1 MQESFQGKAGPTL
14 LWTVDDGWVE
24 WDVDVPVSGFYEISV
39 DYYPIPG
46 KRASVQRD
54 LLIDGTLPFREAKRV
69 VFQRVWKDSFW
80 PPKRDNNNQDVRPP
94 QVEVPQ
100 WESKTIVDADGRYDE
115 PFQIAL
121 TAGAHKLRLQT
132 VRETIALHTITLHAP
147 KVIPTYQE
155 RLAEWQAK
163 GYKPLTGDKKIR
175 WEAEELFQKADPTVR
190 GEVNFDALGSPNAEG
205 VFRLNAFGGWRWRLP
220 GQWARWKFTVPEDG
234 LYNISMDIQQAWA
247 GRKPRIRTLRIDGEI
262 PFREARSIL
271 FRSDRLWR
279 LETIRPEQLEIV
291 DGKKTEPYLFYLSK
305 GEHLLQM
312 EVTLGFMSETQR
324 VIDTTL
330 GEMSAMSREML
341 MITGGTPDKNMEWDL
356 HEKIPTLVPRLKAIV
371 ERLEVQAKR
380 MEELGRSSNETTSA
394 FRVVNAQLQ
403 RMIDRPADIHRLLDD
418 FTRSQGILATQ
429 LLGLL
434 NHPLFI
440 EWFIIHSPD
449 ASLPR
454 VQANIFEQSVATTR
468 TFIGS
473 FFRDYTGLGSSYTS
487 DEKPLEIWVG
497 RGTEWGQIMKDMA
510 EDDFTPNTG
519 IKVNLH
525 VIPPAN
531 LGEGA
536 GSVLLLAATA
546 GEAPDVAVGVPSQLP
561 VDFAVRKG
569 LVNLN
574 EFPDYQQ
581 ISQRFRPGALVPFR
595 YRVPFTDKIGD
606 WALPET
612 QDFAMLFYRTDV
624 LYELG
629 VQPPDTWEE
638 VYDAL
643 LKLQQNGLDLYY
655 PPPTGVAVTEGS
667 VGFTPFLF
675 QNGGDY
681 YVCEDATSGFCKSSL
696 NTPEALAGFQEWT
709 ELYSNY
715 KIPREANFFT
725 RMRTGEQPMGI
736 ANYFT
741 YIQLSTAAPELTGR
755 WEMRPMPGHRCGA
768 INNSTGM
775 MIPCPQ
781 GTEPGTVI
789 RTSGGTGQ
797 AVVIFSQST
806 QKEKSWEFV
815 KWWTGAGAQQRFG
828 GELEALIGVEARWN
842 TANLEALQALPWPR
856 RDIASILEQWR
867 WFREPPVV
875 LGRLLHRAP
884 RPERLEPGRPARRQ
898 PARVPGGRHLRHQ
911 QGAGEETG
919 RVRGGR
925 RPLDVPSRWLSVD
938 WPATCSVRRGW

>member
-1 MQESFQGKAGPTL
+1 
-14 LWTVDDGWVE
+14 
-24 WDVDVPVSGFYEISV
+24 
-39 DYYPIPG
+39 
-46 KRASVQRD
+46 
-54 LLIDGTLPFREAKRV
+54 
-69 VFQRVWKDSFW
+69 
-80 PPKRDNNNQDVRPP
+80 
-94 QVEVPQ
+94 
-100 WESKTIVDADGRYDE
+100 
-115 PFQIAL
+115 
-121 TAGAHKLRLQT
+121 
-132 VRETIALHTITLHAP
+132 
-147 KVIPTYQE
+147 
-155 RLAEWQAK
+155 
-163 GYKPLTGDKKIR
+163 
-175 WEAEELFQKADPTVR
+175 
-190 GEVNFDALGSPNAEG
+190 
-205 VFRLNAFGGWRWRLP
+205 
-220 GQWARWKFTVPEDG
+220 
-234 LYNISMDIQQAWA
+234 
-247 GRKPRIRTLRIDGEI
+247 
-262 PFREARSIL
+262 
-271 FRSDRLWR
+271 
-279 LETIRPEQLEIV
+279 
-291 DGKKTEPYLFYLSK
+291 
-305 GEHLLQM
+305 M

-380 MEELGRSSNETTSA
+380 MEDIGRSRNDASSN
-394 FRVVNAQLQ
+394 FRVVTAQVQ

-418 FTRSQGILATQ
+418 FTRSQGVLATW
-429 LLGLL
+429 LLHLQ
-434 NHPLFI
+434 NHPLAI
-440 EWFIIHSPD
+440 EWIMVHSPD
-449 ASLPR
+449 ATLPR
-454 VQANIFEQSVATTR
+454 VQANIFEQTVATTR
-468 TFIGS
+468 TFVGS
-473 FFRDYTGLGSSYTS
+473 FFRDYTGLGSTYGA

-574 EFPDYQQ
+574 EFPDYPQ
-581 ISQRFRPGALVPFR
+581 IAQRFRPGALVPFR
-595 YRVPFTDKIGD
+595 YRVPFTDRIGD

-629 VQPPDTWEE
+629 LQPPDTWEE

-681 YVCEDATSGFCKSSL
+681 YVCEDATSGFCRSSL

-736 ANYFT
+736 ANYYT

-775 MIPCPQ
+775 MVPCPQ

-815 KWWTGAGAQQRFG
+815 KWWTGKDAQQRFG

-856 RDIASILEQWR
+856 KDIASILEQWR

-875 LGRLLHRAP
+875 LG
-884 RPERLEPGRPARRQ
+884 GYFT
-898 PARVPGGRHLRHQ
+898 GRHVLNAWNRVVLL
-911 QGAGEETG
+911 GANPRESLEDAIFDINKELAKKQEEFG
-919 RVRGGR
+919 VKVDPSMYRRGG
-925 RPLDVPSRWLSVD
+925 
-938 WPATCSVRRGW
+938 